1 MFNTLLVED
10 DVSYRQTLSDVLH
23 LHFPLISVDEAG
35 DGREAL
41 SKVEYRRP
49 DLIFMDTQLPGEN
62 GLDVSKEIKR
72 VYNEIVIVILTSNCL
87 PEHRQ
92 QAFRSGADYF
102 LSKEDDF
109 CMENILARVDVALSR
124 VSRHR
129 FRAVPSQVG
138 NTRAKACIK
147 VSLLSRTEMFR

>member
-10 DVSYRQTLSDVLH
+10 DVSYRQTLSDILH

-35 DGREAL
+35 DGKEAL

-49 DLIFMDTQLPGEN
+49 DLIFMNTQLSGEN

-72 VYNEIVIVILTSNCL
+72 VYNEIVIVILTSNDL
-87 PEHRQ
+87 PENRL
-92 QAFRSGADYF
+92 QAFQNGADYF
-102 LSKEDDF
+102 LSKADDF

-124 VSRHR
+124 VSRH
-129 FRAVPSQVG
+129 
-138 NTRAKACIK
+138 
-147 VSLLSRTEMFR
+147 

>member
-10 DVSYRQTLSDVLH
+10 DVSYRQTLSDILH

-35 DGREAL
+35 DGKEAL

-49 DLIFMDTQLPGEN
+49 DLIFMNTQLSGEN

-87 PEHRQ
+87 PAHRRQ
-92 QAFRSGADYF
+92 VFRSGADYF

-109 CMENILARVDVALSR
+109 CMENIFARVDVALSR
-124 VSRHR
+124 VSRH
-129 FRAVPSQVG
+129 
-138 NTRAKACIK
+138 
-147 VSLLSRTEMFR
+147 

>member
-10 DVSYRQTLSDVLH
+10 NVNYRRTLSDVLL

-49 DLIFMDTQLPGEN
+49 NLIFMDIQLPGEN
-62 GLDVSKEIKR
+62 GLEVTKEIKR
-72 VYNEIVIVILTSNCL
+72 VYNEIVVVILTSNGL
-87 PEHRQ
+87 PEYRQ
-92 QAFRSGADYF
+92 QAFLNGADYF

-109 CMENILARVDVALSR
+109 CMENILTRVDVALAS
-124 VSRHR
+124 VSNH
-129 FRAVPSQVG
+129 
-138 NTRAKACIK
+138 
-147 VSLLSRTEMFR
+147 